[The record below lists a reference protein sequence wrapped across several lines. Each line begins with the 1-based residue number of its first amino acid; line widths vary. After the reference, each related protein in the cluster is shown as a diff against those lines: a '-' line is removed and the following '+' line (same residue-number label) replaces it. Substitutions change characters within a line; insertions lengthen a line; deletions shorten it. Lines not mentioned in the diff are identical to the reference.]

1 LPGAAERQISGRAI
15 AAIAVGT
22 LLNPLNSSMIAV
34 ALVALQQAFQVGV
47 ATSSWLVSGFYL
59 AASVGQ
65 PLMGRIADRFGP
77 RRVYCIGLGIVCVT
91 GVVAVSASGFGAILA
106 CRIVQAIGTSAAFP
120 SGLAIVRRTTGT
132 SRPPART
139 LAGIGITNAVSAAF
153 GPVLGGVLV
162 VAFGW
167 RGIFAVNI
175 PLSLLGLFFALRWLP
190 PDGKAEPSPDR
201 KPELAPDGKRGP
213 SRPRRVLEDLDLPG
227 VAMFALVIV
236 GLLGF
241 LLSVGSRTN
250 WPLLAVIPVATAAL
264 LWRESRASTP
274 FLDFR
279 TLTRNRGLV
288 GLLGQQI
295 AVQFAFYAIF
305 FGLPMWLER
314 VRHFS
319 GSATGFLMLPIAALG
334 VALTPVAARLVSRR
348 GPRTPLIAGSAA
360 LVAGCAALLALS
372 AATPIAGIVVVS
384 AIIGVPNAFNNM
396 ALQAALYSTAPA
408 DQTGV
413 AAGLFQTCRYIG
425 AILSTALLGIVLE
438 HNLTDAGLHQLV
450 YVTTAV
456 AVILLLTTIV
466 GRRNANGGDRAGQEY
481 PEDLAAHH

>member
-1 LPGAAERQISGRAI
+1 MTAADAAQRQISGRAV

-34 ALVALQQAFQVGV
+34 ALVALQQAFRVGV

-65 PLMGRIADRFGP
+65 PLMGRVADRFGP
-77 RRVYCIGLGIVCVT
+77 RRVYCVGLGIVAVT
-91 GVVAVSASGFGAILA
+91 GTVAVAAPGFWPVLG
-106 CRIVQAIGTSAAFP
+106 CRVVQAIGTSAAFP
-120 SGLAIVRRTTGT
+120 AGLAIIRRTTGT

-139 LAGIGITNAVSAAF
+139 LAGIGITNAVSAAL

-175 PLSLLGLFFALRWLP
+175 PLALLGLLFALRWLP
-190 PDGKAEPSPDR
+190 PDVPMETR
-201 KPELAPDGKRGP
+201 RG
-213 SRPRRVLEDLDLPG
+213 RVLEDLDLPG
-227 VAMFALVIV
+227 VGLFALVIV

-241 LLSVGSRTN
+241 LLSIGSRTN
-250 WPLLAVIPVATAAL
+250 WPLLVVIPVGTAAL
-264 LWRESRASTP
+264 LWRESRAGTP

-279 TLTRNRGLV
+279 TLSRNRPLV
-288 GLLGQQI
+288 VVLGQQV
-295 AVQFAFYAIF
+295 AVQFTFYAVF

-334 VALTPVAARLVSRR
+334 VALTPLAARLVGRR
-348 GPRTPLIAGSAA
+348 GPRTPLIAGSVA
-360 LVAGCAALLALS
+360 LVIGSATLLALTVS
-372 AATPIAGIVVVS
+372 TPVAGIIGIS
-384 AIIGVPNAFNNM
+384 ALLGVPNAFTNM
-396 ALQAALYSTAPA
+396 ALQAALYTSAPA

-413 AAGLFQTCRYIG
+413 AAGLFQTCRYVG

-450 YVTTAV
+450 LVTTAV
-456 AVILLLTTIV
+456 AAILLVTTVV
-466 GRRNANGGDRAGQEY
+466 GRFQARAGEPAGQEY
-481 PEDLAAHH
+481 PEDLAAHP